1 MTDSDNLWTLVLAAG
16 DGRRLQALTTTRT
29 GLAIPKQFC
38 SLEHGPSLLRQAI
51 ARAAAVAAPRH
62 ICAVVAAPHRLWWTR
77 QLADLEPANLIVQP
91 RNRGTAIGILLPLV
105 RLLKR
110 DPRARLIILPS
121 DHHVTDEARLAHALR
136 YAAAP
141 PAADRAQILLLG
153 LQPTCADTQL
163 GYIVPRR
170 IAGGTHQAVERF
182 VEKPDSFLAQRLLA
196 QGALWNTFI
205 IAADAQALLQLF
217 ERRRPD
223 IVAAMRES
231 VGGGRNEREAAQVL
245 ANLYE
250 SLPEMD
256 FSRSIL
262 QGQEQYLRV
271 LPVPDCGWSDLGT
284 PERVAAALE
293 ALPPRHGLA
302 PEAFDRQLLLS
313 LADQTRAAGRAT
325 VAAPAGR

>member
-51 ARAAAVAAPRH
+51 ARAAAVATPRR
-62 ICAVVAAPHRLWWTR
+62 ICAVVAAQHRPWWTR

-105 RLLKR
+105 QLMQR
-110 DPRARLIILPS
+110 DPHARLIILPS

-141 PAADRAQILLLG
+141 PAADWAQILLLG
-153 LQPTCADTQL
+153 LQPTAADTQL
-163 GYIVPRR
+163 GYIIPRR
-170 IAGGTHQAVERF
+170 GAGGAHHAVERF
-182 VEKPDSFLAQRLLA
+182 VEKPDPAHAQRLLA

-205 IAADAQALLQLF
+205 IAADAQALLHLF

-223 IVAAMRES
+223 IVAAMRNS
-231 VGGGRNEREAAQVL
+231 VGGGRSETQTAEAL
-245 ANLYE
+245 ADLYE

-262 QGQEQYLRV
+262 QGQEEYLRV

-284 PERVAAALE
+284 PERVVAALE
-293 ALPPRHGLA
+293 ALPRGPRGE
-302 PEAFDRQLLLS
+302 PESFDRQLLLS
-313 LADQTRAAGRAT
+313 LADQARAARRVPLAAAAGR
-325 VAAPAGR
+325 